1 MKETTVMHHYH
12 HPHPNHRLLTVI
24 SAIVLL
30 TIVHDVKG
38 SGLFDD
44 DITTRTT
51 APTTTSGSV
60 SSFQVSWLA
69 LSSVFMIVLGL
80 INSYTERSIF

>member
-1 MKETTVMHHYH
+1 MKETAVMHQYH
-12 HPHPNHRLLTVI
+12 QPHPHHRLLTVI
-24 SAIVLL
+24 STIVLL
-30 TIVHDVKG
+30 TIVQDVKG

-44 DITTRTT
+44 DPTTTTT
-51 APTTTSGSV
+51 APTTTSGSA

>member
-1 MKETTVMHHYH
+1 MKKTTVMHYRYH
-12 HPHPNHRLLTVI
+12 SHPQYRLLTVI
-24 SAIVLL
+24 STIVLL
-30 TIVHDVKG
+30 TIVQDVKG

-44 DITTRTT
+44 DIT

>member
-44 DITTRTT
+44 DI
-51 APTTTSGSV
+51 SK
-60 SSFQVSWLA
+60 LD
-69 LSSVFMIVLGL
+69 
-80 INSYTERSIF
+80 RSDNDIWFS